1 MVGFAELLVYVLAL
15 AAVLLSPE
23 MYDIYC
29 SYKEKEKLLDRA
41 TPLFQEIK
49 EVIKLAPSEKADE
62 SDKLATL
69 KELVEKVTAPP
80 EGLEG
85 LGRVV
90 MTLGVIA
97 ILGIVVIQL
106 TLSTTSLI
114 NAVVSAPT
122 IPAMSNQT
130 LTFADKARS
139 DEIDILKT
147 LVTAL
152 AGGLTTMIGF
162 YFGTKAAEQKSEPA
176 TQAGAG
182 TQQGSRNGDGRPH
195 GAAPAKKR

>member
-1 MVGFAELLVYVLAL
+1 LMGFAELLVYVFAL
-15 AAVLLSPE
+15 AAVLLIPE
-23 MYDIYC
+23 MYDIYR
-29 SYKEKEKLLDRA
+29 SYREKEKLLDQA
-41 TPLFQEIK
+41 APLFQEIK
-49 EVIKLAPSEKADE
+49 KLIPSEKTVE

-195 GAAPAKKR
+195 GPAPARKK